1 VSAGEAAV
9 FLLPLSI
16 GVGAGSL
23 ITGSLHDRLGR
34 PTVYPLIGLAVTALV
49 LAATAYLEPCLSTT
63 ALALFLGVAALFM
76 GTVMVSVQV
85 TVQAE
90 VDVAI
95 LGVASAAVQ
104 FSRSMGAAFG
114 AAVAAILA
122 GSAIA
127 ATGPAPLD
135 SEAFGEAFR
144 SALWLAAAG
153 AAIGAVLMASAS
165 GGLQRHPG

>member
-1 VSAGEAAV
+1 V

-85 TVQAE
+85 TVQ
-90 VDVAI
+90 VAPRFW
-95 LGVASAAVQ
+95 SAAGGG
-104 FSRSMGAAFG
+104 SPYAADN
-114 AAVAAILA
+114 LA
-122 GSAIA
+122 GSGTKTSRSYSGSGVPVKRPGRRTTN
-127 ATGPAPLD
+127 AT
-135 SEAFGEAFR
+135 E
-144 SALWLAAAG
+144 
-153 AAIGAVLMASAS
+153 
-165 GGLQRHPG
+165 GLNRWATWPSPTPTRR